1 VAAVCGAC
9 ENLDGMIINPAW
21 FGAGSVCAAAGIYAW
36 GAAVP
41 SSQLFGRTVRRTGD
55 ASCMALTFDDGPNPA
70 ATPQLLDLLTRY
82 EAKATFFLI
91 GRHVRA
97 FPAIAKEIAARGHAI
112 GNHTESHPSLALLTA
127 ARIAEELDR
136 CDEAFLSNA
145 MVKPRWMRPPYGYR
159 SPLLNGIV
167 MRRGNAG
174 VAMWSAMAR
183 DWKTQAAEPVIQ
195 RLRRAHGGDIVLL
208 HDGDHRVP
216 LGNRLHVVKAMEY
229 WLPRWKDSGIRFIS
243 MDEIEKNLRA
253 D

>member
-1 VAAVCGAC
+1 
-9 ENLDGMIINPAW
+9 
-21 FGAGSVCAAAGIYAW
+21 
-36 GAAVP
+36 
-41 SSQLFGRTVRRTGD
+41 
-55 ASCMALTFDDGPNPA
+55 MALTFDDGPNPA
-70 ATPQLLDLLTRY
+70 ATPQVLDLLARH

-97 FPAIAKEIAARGHAI
+97 FPEIAKEIAGRGHAI
-112 GNHTESHPSLALLTA
+112 GNHTESHPSLALLSS

-136 CDEAFLSNA
+136 CDQAILSNA
-145 MVKPRWMRPPYGYR
+145 MATPRWVRPPYGYR

-195 RLRRAHGGDIVLL
+195 RLRRARGGDIVLL
-208 HDGDHRVP
+208 HDGDHRV
-216 LGNRLHVVKAMEY
+216 LRGDRGHVVKAMEY
-229 WLPRWKDSGIRFIS
+229 WLPRWKDSGIHLVS
-243 MDEIEKNLRA
+243 MDEIERKLQA